1 MMGEVRHEGPE
12 PIYFTRHPLGCMLTV
27 VKRTSS
33 AIERELK
40 QTRPFGNR
48 RQEAAVGLMRTAD
61 LLRRLLEQ
69 ALEPK
74 GITAQQFNVLRILR
88 GARPEPLPT
97 LEIAERMIER
107 TPGITGL
114 LDRLEAKKLVRRD
127 RCESDRRQVLCSITA
142 AGLEL
147 LRGVDAIVND
157 VESQSL
163 GRLSDVQTRQ
173 LIRLLD
179 AIREGQS

>member
-1 MMGEVRHEGPE
+1 
-12 PIYFTRHPLGCMLTV
+12 MLSL
-27 VKRTSS
+27 VKRAPS

-40 QTRPFGNR
+40 QTRPFRTRG
-48 RQEAAVGLMRTAD
+48 QEAAVGLLRTAD

-69 ALEPK
+69 ALEPS
-74 GITAQQFNVLRILR
+74 GVSAQQYNVLRILR

-107 TPGITGL
+107 TPGITRL

-127 RCESDRRQVLCSITA
+127 RCESDRRQVLCTITA

-147 LRGVDAIVND
+147 LRGVDAVVNN
-157 VESQSL
+157 VESLSL
-163 GRLSDVQTRQ
+163 GRLSDAQIRQ

-179 AIREGQS
+179 AVREGHS

>member
-1 MMGEVRHEGPE
+1 
-12 PIYFTRHPLGCMLTV
+12 MLNL
-27 VKRTSS
+27 VKRNSS

-40 QTRPFGNR
+40 QTRPFPTLG
-48 RQEAAVGLMRTAD
+48 QQAAVGLLRTAD

-69 ALEPK
+69 ALEPS
-74 GITAQQFNVLRILR
+74 GVTAQQYNVLRILR

-107 TPGITGL
+107 TPGITRL
-114 LDRLEAKKLVRRD
+114 LDRLEAKKMVHRD
-127 RCESDRRQVLCSITA
+127 RCESDRRQVLCTITA

-147 LRGVDAIVND
+147 LRDVDVVVTD
-157 VESQSL
+157 VESRSL
-163 GRLSDVQTRQ
+163 GRLSDAEKRK

-179 AIREGQS
+179 TIREGHS